1 MPTYGTFS
9 SKLKSKVK
17 KYTGFDDDTPSS
29 VTVKDWFK
37 ASETD
42 VRPAVVN
49 YIRSLFPFIE
59 WLPRYNL
66 TWLYGDLIA

>member
-1 MPTYGTFS
+1 MHSFADS
-9 SKLKSKVK
+9 MHQIVS
-17 KYTGFDDDTPSS
+17 
-29 VTVKDWFK
+29 
-37 ASETD
+37 
-42 VRPAVVN
+42 